1 MSFFDNFW
9 DNLLHIDKTLDVLVE
24 AAPVLSY
31 VILSLVIFA
40 ETAFIV
46 TAFLPSDVVLFTACS
61 YIAVSDA
68 INPFIIIPL
77 FFAAALFG
85 DSTNFSIGRLLKK
98 RVNKKGGIFFIKKE
112 SLEKT
117 NKIFEKSGAT
127 SVICARFV
135 PLLRSFMPFVTGVS
149 DKQYKWFF
157 QKNLIGVTI
166 WTTIYCALG
175 FLFGNLTFVKEH
187 FGVVTLGITAII
199 IVAGTFSFLVRKLI
213 LNRKSK

>member
-9 DNLLHIDKTLDVLVE
+9 DNILHIDKTFDVLVD
-24 AAPVLSY
+24 AAPILSY
-31 VILSLVIFA
+31 IILFLVIFA

-61 YIAVSDA
+61 YVAVSKA
-68 INPFIIIPL
+68 INPFIIIPM
-77 FFAAALFG
+77 FFVAALLG
-85 DSTNFSIGRLLKK
+85 DSVNFSIGRLLKK
-98 RVNKKGGIFFIKKE
+98 KVNKNGSIFFIKKE

-117 NKIFEKSGAT
+117 NKIFERSGAT

-135 PLLRSFMPFVTGVS
+135 PLLRSLVPFVTGVS

-157 QKNLIGVTI
+157 QKNLIGVFI
-166 WTTIYCALG
+166 WTVLYCTLG

-199 IVAGTFSFLVRKLI
+199 IIAGTFSFLVRKFL
-213 LNRKSK
+213 LNKKNK